1 MENVFK
7 INGAR
12 THSSTTMR
20 SLHDPIAVNGEDWQ
34 TVVYAPATEQP
45 ARGTRLP
52 PTRAARTPRS
62 RGVFLAA
69 VEPSRGG
76 RARRWADLSIAALAV
91 AVVAVSSALI
101 MGAPAT
107 MMGVA
112 LNLNPGPAIIGAAS
126 VPPSFMEP
134 SKGH

>member
-1 MENVFK
+1 MEKVFK
-7 INGAR
+7 INGTR
-12 THSSTTMR
+12 IDSWMTTR
-20 SLHDPIAVNGEDWQ
+20 GLHDPIAVLGKDWQ
-34 TVVYAPATEQP
+34 TAVDAPAAEQP
-45 ARGTRLP
+45 KHGTRLP
-52 PTRAARTPRS
+52 PTRAARMSRS
-62 RGVFLAA
+62 RGVFLAP

-76 RARRWADLSIAALAV
+76 RARRWADLSIAALAA

-112 LNLNPGPAIIGAAS
+112 LNFNPGPAIIGAAS

>member
-7 INGAR
+7 INGTR
-12 THSSTTMR
+12 ISSSTMTR
-20 SLHDPIAVNGEDWQ
+20 SLHDPMAVRDEGWRSAVD
-34 TVVYAPATEQP
+34 APATEQ
-45 ARGTRLP
+45 RKDGTRLP

-76 RARRWADLSIAALAV
+76 WARRWADLSIAALAV

-101 MGAPAT
+101 MRAPAT
-107 MMGVA
+107 IMGVA
-112 LNLNPGPAIIGAAS
+112 LNLNPGPAIVGAAS

-134 SKGH
+134 SKRR

>member
-1 MENVFK
+1 MEKVFK
-7 INGAR
+7 INGTRIDSWMTTRGLLEGDTRQFDSAVR
-12 THSSTTMR
+12 LFVHTHSSAGLTACMR
-20 SLHDPIAVNGEDWQ
+20 FVTLFGSPLFV
-34 TVVYAPATEQP
+34 
-45 ARGTRLP
+45 
-52 PTRAARTPRS
+52 
-62 RGVFLAA
+62 
-69 VEPSRGG
+69 
-76 RARRWADLSIAALAV
+76 SIAALAV